1 MVGYAVYTE
10 VHTKGAKVNMKYSEL
25 KKIVI
30 KTTLEME
37 RHKPEMVELLCMI
50 AAHESGLGKYRRQVN
65 GPALSLFQIEPI
77 THNSIWDHC
86 DSIEMLAKKLGIKR
100 NVELLATDD
109 RYAVFVARCY
119 LLMDKN
125 PLPKTV
131 CEMGEYAKT
140 YWNSEGGKAS
150 PEAYIDAYIKWRELG

>member
-1 MVGYAVYTE
+1 MNT
-10 VHTKGAKVNMKYSEL
+10 KYSQF
-25 KKIVI
+25 KKIV
-30 KTTLEME
+30 TETLKEMD
-37 RHKPEMVELLCMI
+37 RFKPECVELLCMI
-50 AAHESGLGKYRRQVN
+50 AAHESMLGKYRKQIK
-65 GPALSLFQIEPI
+65 GPALSLLQIEPV
-77 THNSIWDHC
+77 THNSVWDHC
-86 DSIEMLAKKLGIKR
+86 DSINKLANKLGIKR
-100 NVELLATDD
+100 SLELLADDD

-140 YWNSEGGKAS
+140 YWNSNSGKAS

>member
-1 MVGYAVYTE
+1 MIS
-10 VHTKGAKVNMKYSEL
+10 YSEFKKVVASTL
-25 KKIVI
+25 K
-30 KTTLEME
+30 EMD
-37 RHKPEMVELLCMI
+37 RFKPECVELLCMI
-50 AAHESGLGKYRRQVN
+50 AAHESMLGEYRKQIK
-65 GPALSLFQIEPI
+65 GPALSLLQIEPV

-86 DSIEMLAKKLGIKR
+86 DSIGKLAIKLGIER
-100 NVELLATDD
+100 SLMSLADDD

-140 YWNSEGGKAS
+140 YWNSNGGKAS
-150 PEAYIDAYIKWRELG
+150 PEDYIDAYIKWRELG

>member
-1 MVGYAVYTE
+1 MQV
-10 VHTKGAKVNMKYSEL
+10 KYIEL
-25 KKIVI
+25 KKVV
-30 KTTLEME
+30 TETLKEMD
-37 RHKPEMVELLCMI
+37 RFKPECVELLCMI
-50 AAHESGLGKYRRQVN
+50 AAHESMLGKYRKQIK
-65 GPALSLFQIEPI
+65 GPALSLFQIEPR

-86 DSIEMLAKKLGIKR
+86 DSIDKLAKKLGIKR
-100 NVELLATDD
+100 RLESLADDD

-119 LLMDKN
+119 LLMDKS

-140 YWNSEGGKAS
+140 YWNSNDGKAS